1 MLIGSLHLRFEQ
13 LVNAAKPIDH
23 SWYKKRN
30 VSFRRYSVSQWSIK
44 KNLENSKQF
53 FCLRKTF
60 NIKCREQTSPKSSC
74 FLFTSTAEHLQQQ
87 YTERKRKTKIERK
100 ISKFLKRSKVKTN
113 SCSQKQLKGSITW
126 TGKCKCYCRGK
137 HTQYKQT
144 KNSQFSTEG
153 VPNIHVAPPFHRC
166 CLPQH
171 LLTMLNSLVNLVRC
185 LYASDHQS

>member
-1 MLIGSLHLRFEQ
+1 MLIGSLHLRFER
-13 LVNAAKPIDH
+13 LVNAAKPIDR

-30 VSFRRYSVSQWSIK
+30 VSFWCI
-44 KNLENSKQF
+44 QF
-53 FCLRKTF
+53 LKELLKGIWRIVNKFCPWKAF
-60 NIKCREQTSPKSSC
+60 NIKCREETSPKSSC

-137 HTQYKQT
+137 THTIQ
-144 KNSQFSTEG
+144 
-153 VPNIHVAPPFHRC
+153 A
-166 CLPQH
+166 
-171 LLTMLNSLVNLVRC
+171 
-185 LYASDHQS
+185 DHEFTI